1 MGNGS
6 LLNYNSAI
14 RSHERHVQPR
24 RTLPYPTGWAP
35 AWALKGMERGVEEAL
50 VDIRR
55 AHGLDW
61 TALKPS
67 MRAAGKEHVE
77 TY

>member
-1 MGNGS
+1 
-6 LLNYNSAI
+6 
-14 RSHERHVQPR
+14 
-24 RTLPYPTGWAP
+24 LPYPTGWAP